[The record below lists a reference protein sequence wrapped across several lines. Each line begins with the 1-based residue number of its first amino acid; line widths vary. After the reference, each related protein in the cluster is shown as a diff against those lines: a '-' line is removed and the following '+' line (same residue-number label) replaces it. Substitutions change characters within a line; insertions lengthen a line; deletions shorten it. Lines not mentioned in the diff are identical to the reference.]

1 MDIQSFSTAMAQHN
15 VQQQASVFLL
25 RSSLNLMKTQGTEVI
40 DLVSTGTDQNT
51 NYSQNPAGVGTVVDV
66 YA

>member
-1 MDIQSFSTAMAQHN
+1 MDIQSFSTARVQHN

-25 RSSLNLMKTQGTEVI
+25 RSSLNLMKMQGTEVI

>member
-1 MDIQSFSTAMAQHN
+1 MAQHN